1 MESLLVLPTLHS
13 LNSSTY
19 NHHQPV
25 FDFSNNNSMTSSSV
39 KTMSES
45 DVDLVEESLM
55 KLPTIRTRSQRL
67 FWPFLPGDNNKET
80 EDDSKGLFWPFLN
93 DDNNQKKEGKEGE
106 RKRTNR
112 QKEGKEEEGKRTDRQ
127 KEGKEEERKR
137 TGRQRCSIDRP
148 QFCRRRGN
156 NNVRNLT

>member
-1 MESLLVLPTLHS
+1 MESLSILPTVHS
-13 LNSSTY
+13 LNNSTY
-19 NHHQPV
+19 HQHHPI
-25 FDFSNNNSMTSSSV
+25 FNFSNNNSIFSSSSV

-45 DVDLVEESLM
+45 DVGLVEEALM
-55 KLPTIRTRSQRL
+55 KLPNIKTRSQRL

-80 EDDSKGLFWPFLN
+80 ENDSKGLFWPFLN
-93 DDNNQKKEGKEGE
+93 DDNN
-106 RKRTNR
+106 R
-112 QKEGKEEEGKRTDRQ
+112 QKEGKEDERKRTNRQ

>member
-1 MESLLVLPTLHS
+1 M
-13 LNSSTY
+13 
-19 NHHQPV
+19 
-25 FDFSNNNSMTSSSV
+25 
-39 KTMSES
+39 
-45 DVDLVEESLM
+45 DLVEEALM
-55 KLPTIRTRSQRL
+55 KLPNIRTRSQRL
-67 FWPFLPGDNNKET
+67 FWPFLGDDYIRQKERKV
-80 EDDSKGLFWPFLN
+80 E
-93 DDNNQKKEGKEGE
+93 E

-112 QKEGKEEEGKRTDRQ
+112 QKEGKEEERKRTNRQ

>member
-19 NHHQPV
+19 HQHHPI
-25 FDFSNNNSMTSSSV
+25 FNFSNNSSMTSSSV
-39 KTMSES
+39 KDMSEHEIG
-45 DVDLVEESLM
+45 LVEESLM
-55 KLPTIRTRSQRL
+55 KLPNIKTRSQRL
-67 FWPFLPGDNNKET
+67 FWPLLGNNNKET
-80 EDDSKGLFWPFLN
+80 ENDSFLN
-93 DDNNQKKEGKEGE
+93 DDNNQKKERKEKE
-106 RKRTNR
+106 RNRTN
-112 QKEGKEEEGKRTDRQ
+112 RQ

-156 NNVRNLT
+156 NNVGNIT

>member
-1 MESLLVLPTLHS
+1 MESLSILPTLHS

-19 NHHQPV
+19 HQQQPI
-25 FDFSNNNSMTSSSV
+25 FDFSSNSSKTSSSV
-39 KTMSES
+39 KTMSER
-45 DVDLVEESLM
+45 DVDLVEEALM
-55 KLPTIRTRSQRL
+55 KLPNIKTRSQRL
-67 FWPFLPGDNNKET
+67 FWPFLGDSTN
-80 EDDSKGLFWPFLN
+80 DSEKPFWPFLN
-93 DDNNQKKEGKEGE
+93 DDNNQKKERKEKERKTTNRQKEEKEEE

-112 QKEGKEEEGKRTDRQ
+112 QKEGKEEERQ
-127 KEGKEEERKR
+127 R